1 MKSYRK
7 YTWAGNKIDDEDMR
21 GLHELKKKTKTP
33 ITEMV
38 AEAVRDY
45 VTRKN
50 KKI

>member
-1 MKSYRK
+1 MSYRK
-7 YTWAGNKIDDEDMR
+7 YAWAGNKIDDRDMR
-21 GLHELKKKTKTP
+21 ELHELKKQNKTP

-45 VTRKN
+45 VARKN